1 MLRHLFSCRTSRQ
14 EQLRRKKQREMMRL
28 AGIIVFIVV
37 MLKLFKQLKF
47 FSLLDAVMKLESGN
61 KPVVKVKYRD
71 LLFVSK
77 KTGEDEI
84 EVFTEEME
92 KISWNFVGKYGR
104 GYVFE
109 QDGEELFVHKKQFLG
124 LYDVYSI
131 GNKEYFYSK
140 TSALVQ

>member
-1 MLRHLFSCRTSRQ
+1 MLRHIFGYREDKVAQ
-14 EQLRRKKQREMMRL
+14 MKKQHQREMMKL
-28 AGIIVFIVV
+28 AATILFIVV

-47 FSLLDAVMKLESGN
+47 FSMLDAVMKLESGN
-61 KPVVKVKYRD
+61 KPVVRVRYRD

-77 KTGEDEI
+77 KSQEDE
-84 EVFTEEME
+84 VFIQEME
-92 KISWNFVGKYGR
+92 KISWAFVGKYGR

-109 QDGEELFVHKKQFLG
+109 QDGEELFVHKRQFLA

-131 GNKEYFYSK
+131 GNKDYFYSK

>member
-1 MLRHLFSCRTSRQ
+1 MLRHLFANQ
-14 EQLRRKKQREMMRL
+14 EAQRAKMKKQQQREIMKL
-28 AGIIVFIVV
+28 VATILFIVV

-47 FSLLDAVMKLESGN
+47 FSMLDAVMKLESGN
-61 KPVVKVKYRD
+61 KPVIRVKYRD

-77 KTGEDEI
+77 KSEEDE
-84 EVFTEEME
+84 VFVAEME
-92 KISWNFVGKYGR
+92 KISWKFVGKYGR

-109 QDGEELFVHKKQFLG
+109 QDGEELFVHKRQFLG

-140 TSALVQ
+140 TSALIQ

>member
-1 MLRHLFSCRTSRQ
+1 MLRHLFSCQASRQ
-14 EQLRRKKQREMMRL
+14 EQLRKQKKREMMKL
-28 AGIIVFIVV
+28 VGIIVFIAI
-37 MLKLFKQLKF
+37 MLKIFKQLKF
-47 FSLLDAVMKLESGN
+47 FCLLDAVMKLETGN

-77 KTGEDEI
+77 KTDEDEI
-84 EVFTEEME
+84 FISEME

-104 GYVFE
+104 GYVFD
-109 QDGEELFVHKKQFLG
+109 QDGEELFVHKRQFLG

>member
-1 MLRHLFSCRTSRQ
+1 MLRHLFSCQHSRQ
-14 EQLRRKKQREMMRL
+14 EQLKKKKQRELMRMV
-28 AGIIVFIVV
+28 GIIVFIVV

-47 FSLLDAVMKLESGN
+47 FSMLDAVMKLESSN
-61 KPVVKVKYRD
+61 KPVVRVKYRD

-77 KTGEDEI
+77 KSEEDE
-84 EVFTEEME
+84 VFVLEME
-92 KISWNFVGKYGR
+92 KVSWTFVGKYGR

-109 QDGEELFVHKKQFLG
+109 QDGEELFVHKRQFLG

>member
-1 MLRHLFSCRTSRQ
+1 MLRHIFGYREDRVAQ
-14 EQLRRKKQREMMRL
+14 MKKQHQREMMKL
-28 AGIIVFIVV
+28 AATILFIVV

-47 FSLLDAVMKLESGN
+47 FSMLDAVMKLESGN
-61 KPVVKVKYRD
+61 KPVVRVRYRD

-77 KTGEDEI
+77 KSEEDE
-84 EVFTEEME
+84 VFVQEME
-92 KISWNFVGKYGR
+92 KISWSFVGKYGR

-109 QDGEELFVHKKQFLG
+109 QDGEELFVHKRQFLG

-131 GNKEYFYSK
+131 GNKDYFYSK

>member
-1 MLRHLFSCRTSRQ
+1 MLRHIFGYREDRVAQ
-14 EQLRRKKQREMMRL
+14 MKKQHQREMMKL
-28 AGIIVFIVV
+28 AATILFIVV

-47 FSLLDAVMKLESGN
+47 FSMLDAVMKLESGN
-61 KPVVKVKYRD
+61 KPVVRVRYRD

-77 KTGEDEI
+77 KSQEDE
-84 EVFTEEME
+84 VFIQEME
-92 KISWNFVGKYGR
+92 KISWAFVGKYGR

-109 QDGEELFVHKKQFLG
+109 QDGEELFVHKRQFLG

-131 GNKEYFYSK
+131 GNKDYFYSK

>member
-1 MLRHLFSCRTSRQ
+1 MLRHLFSCQQSRQ
-14 EQLRRKKQREMMRL
+14 EQLRKQKQREMMRL
-28 AGIIVFIVV
+28 AGILIFMII

-47 FSLLDAVMKLESGN
+47 FSMLDAVMKLESGN

-77 KTGEDEI
+77 KSEEDE
-84 EVFTEEME
+84 VFIEEME
-92 KISWNFVGKYGR
+92 KVSWDFVGKYGR

-109 QDGEELFVHKKQFLG
+109 QDGEELFVHKRQFLG

-140 TSALVQ
+140 TSSLIQ

>member
-1 MLRHLFSCRTSRQ
+1 MLRHLFSCQQSRQ
-14 EQLRRKKQREMMRL
+14 EQLKKQKQREMIKL
-28 AGIIVFIVV
+28 VGIIVFIVV

-47 FSLLDAVMKLESGN
+47 FSMIDAVMKLESSN
-61 KPVVKVKYRD
+61 KMVVRVKYRD
-71 LLFVSK
+71 LLFLSK
-77 KTGEDEI
+77 KSEEDE
-84 EVFTEEME
+84 VFISEME
-92 KISWNFVGKYGR
+92 KISWSFVGKYGR

-109 QDGEELFVHKKQFLG
+109 QDGEELFVHKRQFLG

>member
-1 MLRHLFSCRTSRQ
+1 MLRHLFSCQQSRQ
-14 EQLRRKKQREMMRL
+14 EQLKKQKQREMMRL
-28 AGIIVFIVV
+28 VGIIVFIVV

-47 FSLLDAVMKLESGN
+47 FSMLDAVMKLESTN
-61 KPVVKVKYRD
+61 KPVVRVKYRD
-71 LLFVSK
+71 LLFVAK
-77 KTGEDEI
+77 KSEEDE
-84 EVFTEEME
+84 VFVAEME
-92 KISWNFVGKYGR
+92 KVSWTFVGKYGR

-109 QDGEELFVHKKQFLG
+109 QDGEELFVHKRQFLG